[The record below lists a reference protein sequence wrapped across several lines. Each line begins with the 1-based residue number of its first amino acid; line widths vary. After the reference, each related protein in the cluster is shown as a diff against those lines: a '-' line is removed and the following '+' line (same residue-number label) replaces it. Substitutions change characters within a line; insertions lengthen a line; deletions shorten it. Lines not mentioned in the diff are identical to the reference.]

1 MYTPNNFAK
10 KKYSNATLSSFL
22 LRAHL
27 IMILVKTSLT
37 YSVFIYNTSMRNVLI
52 RINRSDH
59 NSVFFLIYQIRV
71 KTLLILINY
80 EK

>member
-1 MYTPNNFAK
+1 
-10 KKYSNATLSSFL
+10 
-22 LRAHL
+22 
-27 IMILVKTSLT
+27 MILVKTTLT

-59 NSVFFLIYQIRV
+59 NSVFFLIYQIRI

-80 EK
+80 EKWQKNNNYKNIK

>member
-10 KKYSNATLSSFL
+10 KKYSYATLSSFL

-27 IMILVKTSLT
+27 IMILVKTNLT

-59 NSVFFLIYQIRV
+59 NSVFFFNISNQS
-71 KTLLILINY
+71 KNTFNIN
-80 EK
+80 KL